1 VSIRESR
8 KSRAQTSADNRVCQG
23 RQTARTAGDHCN
35 ALASGDYVP
44 GFEASAS
51 VGVGVPSSTPA
62 EIIDRLNNEINAM
75 LADPKMKV
83 RLADLGGVPL
93 PITPADFA
101 KIVADETEEWG
112 KVIRG
117 QHQGGSKNHLPPTVL
132 RRTLGVREASFP
144 AFALHGRRRRDLI
157 QSPIR
162 YDCLRW
168 RHRPCCRRG

>member
-1 VSIRESR
+1 MSGQI
-8 KSRAQTSADNRVCQG
+8 TH
-23 RQTARTAGDHCN
+23 TAGDHCN

-101 KIVADETEEWG
+101 KIVADETEKWG

-117 QHQGGSKNHLPPTVL
+117 QHQGGLCCDAHLESEKRHWSPRGVIFRLRAPWPAATGLDSITDTV
-132 RRTLGVREASFP
+132 
-144 AFALHGRRRRDLI
+144 
-157 QSPIR
+157 
-162 YDCLRW
+162 
-168 RHRPCCRRG
+168 